1 MTRPTTQLRAQNMQ
15 KRRERI
21 LAQARE
27 LLTVQGFEA
36 LNLRELARQAAVTVP
51 TIYNLLGNKEEV
63 LVALFAEVLGEIEAR
78 VRAVPGGDDAL
89 TRASA
94 VVLESTGLFAEDQDY
109 YRSAFLAVECLNQS
123 GAYHDKVTQLYAW
136 GERLTTDGVLA
147 CREAKLLA
155 GRVASP
161 LLGEL
166 VLRAFRTSCREWAF
180 AQISIEEFRRRALT
194 DVYIT
199 LAADAVDNFRAVLMD
214 KIAALAATGAA
225 SCNQGPQRSKEST
238 SDETV

>member
-1 MTRPTTQLRAQNMQ
+1 MTRPSSQLRAQNMQ
-15 KRRERI
+15 KRRDRI

-27 LLTVQGFEA
+27 LLTAHGFEA
-36 LNLRELARQAAVTVP
+36 LNLRELARLAAVTVP

-78 VRAVPGGDDAL
+78 VQAVPGGDDAL

-94 VVLESTGLFAEDQDY
+94 VVLESTGLFAEDEDY

-123 GAYHDKVTQLYAW
+123 GAHHDKVTQLYAW

-147 CREAKLLA
+147 CRRAKLLA
-155 GRVASP
+155 GRIASP

-199 LAADAVDNFRAVLMD
+199 LAADAVDSFHVVLTN
-214 KIAALAATGAA
+214 KIAALAVAGNVTR
-225 SCNQGPQRSKEST
+225 NPGPSRSKEHIR
-238 SDETV
+238 